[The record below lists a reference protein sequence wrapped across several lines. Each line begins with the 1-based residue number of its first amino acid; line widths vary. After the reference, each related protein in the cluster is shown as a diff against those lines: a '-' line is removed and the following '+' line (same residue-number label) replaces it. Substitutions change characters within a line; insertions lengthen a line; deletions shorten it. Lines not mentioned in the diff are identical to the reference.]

1 MFYPPPFLQF
11 IHVSNVLPFA
21 EVFTNG
27 NLLSMISTEFLY
39 ILSAL
44 LPMLTMPIVLPM
56 VVLMARRKRLTD
68 NPNARKMQDRPVAV
82 MGGTVIML
90 VLCIT
95 SIVLNL
101 FYDLSSLFPA
111 MCVMVILYIFGMLDD
126 NIGLSWKFK
135 LVMQIFAILLLFFG
149 GYNGVDSMYG
159 LFGLN
164 DMPLWAS
171 FLLTVYAGLLLFNA
185 VNFVD
190 GIDGLA
196 SGLGVL
202 AGAVMGYWNVC
213 HGFTTQA
220 ILSFIVVG
228 VMVSFFFFNVFSERY
243 KMYMGDSGS
252 LVLGLFI
259 FILACPDTYYAV
271 ENEFLVDRYFVSFLV
286 ALLSAMIFDLFR
298 VVIMRMLKGKSP
310 FEPDRTHLHHAY
322 VDLGMSHLLATLK
335 IMMQNMAVVAVWFLT
350 AMTEMNVAMQ
360 FIVVLVAGI
369 VFLWMPYFFLEYLK
383 NNHISFYIKISK
395 RCKRHS
401 DRLEVVGGWIRRII
415 DGRRKQLIS
424 HSIK

>member
-1 MFYPPPFLQF
+1 
-11 IHVSNVLPFA
+11 
-21 EVFTNG
+21 
-27 NLLSMISTEFLY
+27 MISTEFLY

-68 NPNARKMQDRPVAV
+68 NPNAHKMQDRPVAV

-149 GYNGVDSMYG
+149 AYNGVDSMYG

-171 FLLTVYAGLLLFNA
+171 FLLTVCAGLLLFNA

-202 AGAVMGYWNVC
+202 AGAVMVYWNVC

-228 VMVSFFFFNVFSERY
+228 VM
-243 KMYMGDSGS
+243 
-252 LVLGLFI
+252 
-259 FILACPDTYYAV
+259 A
-271 ENEFLVDRYFVSFLV
+271 
-286 ALLSAMIFDLFR
+286 SAMIFDLFR

-310 FEPDRTHLHHAY
+310 FEPDRTHLHHAD
-322 VDLGMSHLLATLK
+322 VDLGMSHLLATL